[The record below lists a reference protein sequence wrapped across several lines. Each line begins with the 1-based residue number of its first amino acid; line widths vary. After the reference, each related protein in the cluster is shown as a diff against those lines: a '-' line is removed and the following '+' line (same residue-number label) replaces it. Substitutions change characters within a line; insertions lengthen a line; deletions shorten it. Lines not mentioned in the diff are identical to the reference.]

1 MTSIDVLSEQLEF
14 VATVIDGIQAA
25 ARRVGFRPDDMA
37 QIYAIALH
45 LTIVELLAACF
56 LLAEKQQGTGI
67 PILLRSMYEAFVD
80 LENLVRDASYVDHID
95 AANLKQFEK
104 LVAAAKRGNP
114 RLAGLEKRWKL
125 VEMLDSFR
133 AQQIALKQTG
143 KSALRIEDKCRLAG
157 RETEYESIYGL
168 LCLDTHNNV
177 SALF

>member
-95 AANLKQFEK
+95 AANLKQSSDRYSP
-104 LVAAAKRGNP
+104 APPHRAGASRCARSRG
-114 RLAGLEKRWKL
+114 E
-125 VEMLDSFR
+125 
-133 AQQIALKQTG
+133 TG
-143 KSALRIEDKCRLAG
+143 QSAFSG
-157 RETEYESIYGL
+157 TREAMEARR
-168 LCLDTHNNV
+168 D
-177 SALF
+177 AR